1 MAPTAHWIGR
11 VIAAMRGPSGRT
23 VWSALWAG
31 CQTYRAAL
39 ALGVIAGWTTFVIAV
54 EVAGFVAVYSAVAG
68 LIAATHALGAAALP
82 GPYGAGAGGSI
93 TIVAALAAGVSG
105 ALGGFL
111 VVAGAT
117 ILLAPQVVL
126 AELITGTLIALLT
139 TVTTF
144 RLEPWILERLGYRR
158 MAWDE
163 RERLTPLIRD
173 AATALGL
180 DVDAL
185 PAILIVDTVDTHAWA
200 TMRAIVFTRGLTE
213 MLDDEELAGIFA
225 HELAHWRAGHPV
237 GERLLWAAALPLV
250 VAQGIALWFGQSRSE
265 LVKFLA
271 WLLFWPVNLTIRFV
285 IAPVHG
291 RYSRAYEFAADASA
305 ADAGV
310 LYREGLRRALTK
322 LSIIEAPRTGWEAA
336 LIRSHPPTA
345 LRVERLVSPQE
356 AARRADVVTAW
367 AAEQAR
373 RQAGHTSP

>member
-185 PAILIVDTVDTHAWA
+185 PAILIVDTVDTRAWA
-200 TMRAIVFTRGLTE
+200 TMRAIALTRGLTE
-213 MLDDEELAGIFA
+213 LLDDEELAGVLA

-250 VAQGIALWFGQSRSE
+250 LAQAVALWFGQSRSE
-265 LVKFLA
+265 LVRFLA
-271 WLLFWPVNLTIRFV
+271 WLVFWPVNLTVRFV

-367 AAEQAR
+367 AVEQAR